1 MKRIIASAL
10 ALVLMISLASFGV
23 SAEKLA
29 GSTAVDVWDG
39 SSAAGFSAGSGTQSD
54 PYIIKTGAELDL
66 LAATCMG
73 GEKYEDTYFRLEADI
88 DWGGNVWTPIG
99 YDTKNLFAGHFD
111 GNGQTIY
118 NLECFEVYSGLFGVV
133 KGGSIKNLKVDYAT
147 FTTDTRYCG
156 AICAWMK
163 LTEVEGVSVGEHVV
177 VKSSDIMSN
186 TAQIGGCFGI
196 VHSST
201 VQGATFYG
209 SVECY
214 SVTGSSFIGGIA
226 GVVGGEGLIKY
237 CVNYGKVKNVNPSTV
252 ADAVCYTGGV
262 AGGVGASSAI
272 GTVEFCVNYGEVES
286 VDVAG
291 GVAGRIHVN
300 NSVLKNCYNLGSIK
314 GQRVGAVL
322 GYLSKLYVME
332 GNMGV
337 ALGDAYKAIG
347 DEVGSTDASYKAPGE
362 ANLKIS
368 TDSVITS
375 ESNFFEAEG
384 QAKVLVP
391 IFNTVTPVAPAAT
404 TEPETT
410 EEVTTEAPVVTDE
423 PTEPAVTESEG
434 TPAPEVT
441 DAPVTDAPSE
451 GTPSTT
457 EPKEEKGCGGAIS
470 FAAILLCIIP
480 LAVITKKH

>member
-10 ALVLMISLASFGV
+10 ALVLMLSLASLCV

-156 AICAWMK
+156 AICSWMK
-163 LTEVEGVSVGEHVV
+163 LTEVEGVSAGEHVV
-177 VKSSDIMSN
+177 VKSSDVMSS
-186 TAQIGGCFGI
+186 TAQMGGCFGI

-209 SVECY
+209 SVE
-214 SVTGSSFIGGIA
+214 
-226 GVVGGEGLIKY
+226 
-237 CVNYGKVKNVNPSTV
+237 
-252 ADAVCYTGGV
+252 
-262 AGGVGASSAI
+262 
-272 GTVEFCVNYGEVES
+272 
-286 VDVAG
+286 
-291 GVAGRIHVN
+291 
-300 NSVLKNCYNLGSIK
+300 
-314 GQRVGAVL
+314 
-322 GYLSKLYVME
+322 
-332 GNMGV
+332 
-337 ALGDAYKAIG
+337 
-347 DEVGSTDASYKAPGE
+347 
-362 ANLKIS
+362 
-368 TDSVITS
+368 
-375 ESNFFEAEG
+375 
-384 QAKVLVP
+384 
-391 IFNTVTPVAPAAT
+391 
-404 TEPETT
+404 
-410 EEVTTEAPVVTDE
+410 
-423 PTEPAVTESEG
+423 
-434 TPAPEVT
+434 
-441 DAPVTDAPSE
+441 
-451 GTPSTT
+451 
-457 EPKEEKGCGGAIS
+457 
-470 FAAILLCIIP
+470 
-480 LAVITKKH
+480 

>member
-1 MKRIIASAL
+1 MKKIIALTL
-10 ALVLMISLASFGV
+10 ALVLMLSLASLGT
-23 SAEKLA
+23 SAITA
-29 GSTAVDVWDG
+29 GSTDVDVWDG
-39 SSAAGFSAGSGTQSD
+39 TTAAGFSGGSGLQND

-66 LAATCMG
+66 LASTCYG
-73 GEKYEDTYFRLEADI
+73 GETYADTYFRLEADI

-99 YDTKNLFAGHFD
+99 YDNKHLFSGHFD

-118 NLECFEVYSGLFGVV
+118 NLECFEVYAGLFGAI
-133 KGGSIKNLKVDYAT
+133 KEGSVKNLKVDYAT

-156 AICAWMK
+156 AIAAWMK
-163 LTEVEGVSVGEHVV
+163 LTTVEGVSAGEHVV
-177 VKSSDIMSN
+177 VQSSDVMSS
-186 TAQIGGCFGI
+186 TAQMGGCFGI

-209 SVECY
+209 EVICT

-226 GVVGGEGLIKY
+226 GVVGGEGSIKY

-291 GVAGRIHVN
+291 GVVGRIHVDN
-300 NSVLKNCYNLGSIK
+300 CVIKNSYNLGSVK
-314 GQRVGAVL
+314 GQRAGAVL

-337 ALGDAYKAIG
+337 AAGDAYKAVG
-347 DEVGSTDASYKAPGE
+347 DAPGSTDASYKAPGE
-362 ANLKIS
+362 SNLKVS
-368 TDSVITS
+368 SEPVITS
-375 ESNFFEAEG
+375 ESNFFEADG
-384 QAKVLVP
+384 QTAVLVP
-391 IFNTVTPVAPAAT
+391 IFNTVTPVEPAVT

-410 EEVTTEAPVVTDE
+410 EEVTTEAPDVT
-423 PTEPAVTESEG
+423 TEPESSETVKDEE
-434 TPAPEVT
+434 TPAP
-441 DAPVTDAPSE
+441 AVTDAPSTSASVNE
-451 GTPSTT
+451 DPSTT
-457 EPKEEKGCGGAIS
+457 APKEEKGCGGAMS
-470 FAAILLCIIP
+470 FAAVLLCIIP
-480 LAVITKKH
+480 LAVISKKH